1 MYVISFFLSSLS
13 SSQHDC
19 FVFFSVE
26 RDRIMMEKTALKEQ
40 NEELKLT
47 VEVTFFIISSSL
59 T

>member
-1 MYVISFFLSSLS
+1 MI
-13 SSQHDC
+13 
-19 FVFFSVE
+19 VFFSVE

>member
-19 FVFFSVE
+19 FFFSVE

-47 VEVTFFIISSSL
+47 VEVIFFIISSSL